1 MEEPFRKL
9 GPRALK
15 DVEIIETLGYAPGAG
30 PARAEKHL
38 ARMER
43 SALDL
48 GFPFERAAAL
58 AKLAE
63 VSGPAPLRLRLT
75 LAADG
80 GLALTA
86 TPLGPAPR
94 RWRIALS
101 ETRLDAADPWLRHKT
116 TRRTLYDR
124 VRTEMPEGVDEVVFA
139 NRDGALCEGTI
150 TNLFVERGGRLM
162 TPPLSAG
169 LLPGILRAE
178 LIAQGRAVE
187 AALAPDDLAGPLY
200 VGNALRGLIPAE
212 LVRSPA
218 GAALSPSCRA

>member
-9 GPRALK
+9 GPRALRG
-15 DVEIIETLGYAPGAG
+15 VEIIETLGYAPGTG
-30 PARAEKHL
+30 PARVERHL
-38 ARMER
+38 DRMQCSAR
-43 SALDL
+43 AL
-48 GFPFERAAAL
+48 GFRFDRAAARARL
-58 AKLAE
+58 AG

-80 GLALTA
+80 GLALTT

-116 TRRTLYDR
+116 TRRALYDR
-124 VRTEMPEGVDEVVFA
+124 VRMEMPEGVDEVVFA

-150 TNLFVERGGRLM
+150 TSLFVERDGRLL

-169 LLPGILRAE
+169 LLPGVLRAE
-178 LIAQGRAVE
+178 LIEQGRAVE
-187 AALAPDDLAGPLY
+187 APLTPGDLSGPLF

-212 LVRSPA
+212 LLRSPA